1 MPTIKLKSPKPDI
14 SEKRCRVCGEVKPV
28 KEFIVRSESF
38 DGYETDCRECTNAR
52 KRREKADRK
61 LRSIYKGLTS

>member
-1 MPTIKLKSPKPDI
+1 MPTINLKNYKPKI

-28 KEFIVRSESF
+28 SEFIVKKHSF
-38 DGYETDCRECTNAR
+38 DGYETDCRSCTNAR

-61 LRSIYKGLTS
+61 LRTLYKDLL